1 MHLEL
6 NTHLGQEQ
14 QRRQLICPLE
24 SWNLVAG
31 KEYIFL
37 TRQEGAC
44 EGPTGRNKNLLHMC
58 GDVTGCSQD
67 AVGIGGE
74 LGSVL

>member
-1 MHLEL
+1 MEL
-6 NTHLGQEQ
+6 GTHMGREQ

-24 SWNLVAG
+24 SWNLVVG

-37 TRQEGAC
+37 TRQDGVC
-44 EGPTGRNKNLLHMC
+44 EGPTDRNKNLLHLC

-67 AVGIGGE
+67 AVGIGEE
-74 LGSVL
+74 LGFVL